1 MPKKEIIKPKKKV
14 EPVDFFYQSKYTANN
29 VNDFM
34 EIWQNVHNRI
44 ACLNCNIE
52 PVEIKKNIVDKTVPT
67 FGILR
72 KQFCFKCW
80 LNMVKI

>member
-1 MPKKEIIKPKKKV
+1 
-14 EPVDFFYQSKYTANN
+14 
-29 VNDFM
+29 M

-44 ACLNCNIE
+44 ACLNCNIDS
-52 PVEIKKNIVDKTVPT
+52 VEVKKNIVDKTVPT

>member
-29 VNDFM
+29 VIEFM

-52 PVEIKKNIVDKTVPT
+52 SVEIKK
-67 FGILR
+67 ILLI
-72 KQFCFKCW
+72 KLSQYLVYYENNFV
-80 LNMVKI
+80 LNVG